1 MVDTLGL
8 LLAVSVTAAS
18 VQDRDGAHPVEWQ
31 PRCPKH
37 PSIQTLFVDSA
48 YADACAQTVCQC
60 HGIRVDV
67 VRHAGNR
74 RSGRWHDAHQAD
86 LCTIEANVQ
95 GFVVLAKRW
104 VVERT
109 HAWNERTRRLIMHHD
124 RLTSVAETWVW
135 LPRPACYCADSLLDF
150 VNTLLGIMTYT
161 AEQIKVLEGL
171 EAVRKRPGMYIG
183 DTGVAGLHHCIWEI
197 VDNSVD
203 EHLAGHCQHI
213 QVTLHADGSV
223 SVLDDGR
230 GIPVD
235 VHPTKGIPTVTLV
248 LTVLHAGGK
257 FDNESGASGYKV
269 SGGLHGVGASVV
281 NALSDRFEVD
291 VWRDGG
297 HWRQT
302 FRHGVPQ
309 GDLQRVG
316 GDEGKRGTL
325 VRFWPDLT
333 IFKDEEDGVRIAFD
347 ASIIERNLAQ
357 RAYLN
362 PGLDITFADEAS
374 GRTQRWQAQSF
385 ADVLTLFAPQAA
397 PVGDKILAFAGKE
410 ETAEGP
416 VEVQVAFG
424 VWAARGGEQRSWANN
439 IHTPQGG
446 THEQGLK
453 TAYLRALNKY
463 ATENDL
469 IKEPF
474 DAVDA
479 REGWFAAV
487 AVKLVSPRFA
497 GQTKDKLSNTAVSG
511 VVSKLVFA
519 EMLRAFEE
527 DPKFARAVV
536 NRAKT
541 AQQARLAA
549 EKARAQVERKGA
561 LSVGT
566 LPGKL
571 ADCQSR
577 DPAESE
583 LFIVEGDSAGGSA
596 KQGRDRRTQA
606 ILPLKGK
613 PLNVWKAEAIKAIKN
628 EEISA
633 IVQALGLKF
642 QADGTALYDEEA
654 LRYHKVIILADAD
667 VDGAH
672 ITTLLLTLLHQVCPD
687 LIANGRVFIGQPPL
701 YRARKGT
708 RHEWIADDAA
718 LALFRAQHGD
728 GWEIQRFKGLGEM
741 NPEELWETTMNP
753 ETRSLLQVCYEP
765 DRAAADHDDVFDLLM
780 GKEVPPRR
788 AFIEENAEFAQLDV

>member
-1 MVDTLGL
+1 
-8 LLAVSVTAAS
+8 
-18 VQDRDGAHPVEWQ
+18 
-31 PRCPKH
+31 
-37 PSIQTLFVDSA
+37 
-48 YADACAQTVCQC
+48 
-60 HGIRVDV
+60 
-67 VRHAGNR
+67 
-74 RSGRWHDAHQAD
+74 
-86 LCTIEANVQ
+86 
-95 GFVVLAKRW
+95 
-104 VVERT
+104 
-109 HAWNERTRRLIMHHD
+109 
-124 RLTSVAETWVW
+124 
-135 LPRPACYCADSLLDF
+135 
-150 VNTLLGIMTYT
+150 MTYT

-183 DTGVAGLHHCIWEI
+183 DTGIAGLHHCIWEI

-203 EHLAGHCQHI
+203 EHLAGHCSAI
-213 QVTLHADGSV
+213 TVTKHKDGSI
-223 SVLDDGR
+223 SVLDNGR

-257 FDNESGASGYKV
+257 FENESGASGYKV

-281 NALSDRFEVD
+281 NALSDRLVVD

-297 HWRQT
+297 HYRQS

-309 GDLQRVG
+309 TELQRI
-316 GDEGKRGTL
+316 ENSAKRGTL

-333 IFKDEEDGVRIAFD
+333 IFKDEDEGTTIAFD
-347 ASIIERNLAQ
+347 AEIIRKSLSQ

-362 PGLDITFADEAS
+362 PGLEITFVDEA
-374 GRTQRWQAQSF
+374 TDQSQTWKAEGF
-385 ADVLTLFAPQAA
+385 ADILRIFAPQGS
-397 PVGDKILAFAGKE
+397 PIGDKILVFSGTE
-410 ETAEGP
+410 ETSEGP
-416 VEVQVAFG
+416 VEAQVAMG
-424 VWAARGGEQRSWANN
+424 VWASRGGEQRSYANN
-439 IHTPQGG
+439 IATPQGG

-474 DAVDA
+474 EAADA

-487 AVKLVSPRFA
+487 SVKLVSPRFA
-497 GQTKDKLSNTAVSG
+497 GQTKDKLSNTVVSG

-519 EMLRAFEE
+519 ELLKVFEE
-527 DPKFARAVV
+527 DPKFAKAVV
-536 NRAKT
+536 NRAKV
-541 AQQARLAA
+541 AQQARMAA

-571 ADCQSR
+571 ADCQAR

-628 EEISA
+628 DEISA
-633 IVQALGLKF
+633 IIQALGLQF
-642 QADGTALYDEEA
+642 RPDGTAAYDEER

-672 ITTLLLTLLHQVCPD
+672 ITTLLITLLHQACPE
-687 LIANGRVFIGQPPL
+687 LIASGRVYIGQPPL

-718 LALFRAQHGD
+718 LEAFRSQHPEG

-753 ETRSLLQVCYEP
+753 ETRTLVRVTYEQGK
-765 DRAAADHDDVFDLLM
+765 AVEDHHEVFELLM

-788 AFIEENAEFAQLDV
+788 AFIEANAEFADVDV

>member
-1 MVDTLGL
+1 
-8 LLAVSVTAAS
+8 
-18 VQDRDGAHPVEWQ
+18 
-31 PRCPKH
+31 
-37 PSIQTLFVDSA
+37 
-48 YADACAQTVCQC
+48 
-60 HGIRVDV
+60 
-67 VRHAGNR
+67 
-74 RSGRWHDAHQAD
+74 
-86 LCTIEANVQ
+86 
-95 GFVVLAKRW
+95 
-104 VVERT
+104 
-109 HAWNERTRRLIMHHD
+109 
-124 RLTSVAETWVW
+124 
-135 LPRPACYCADSLLDF
+135 
-150 VNTLLGIMTYT
+150 MTYT

-183 DTGVAGLHHCIWEI
+183 DTGIAGLHHCIWEV

-203 EHLAGHCQHI
+203 EHLAGHCGHI
-213 QVTLHADGSV
+213 TVTRHGDGSM

-235 VHPTKGIPTVTLV
+235 IHPTKGIPTVTLV

-257 FDNESGASGYKV
+257 FENESGAGGYKV

-281 NALSDRFEVD
+281 NALSDRFVVD

-297 HWRQT
+297 HFRQS
-302 FRHGVPQ
+302 FRHGVPKE
-309 GDLQRVG
+309 DLQRLG
-316 GDEGKRGTL
+316 NSGKNGTQ

-333 IFKDEEDGVRIAFD
+333 IFKDEEEGAGAIGFD
-347 ASIIERNLAQ
+347 AETIAKSLSQ

-362 PGLDITFADEAS
+362 PGLEITFVDEVS
-374 GRTQRWQAQSF
+374 GQTQTWKAEGF
-385 ADVLTLFAPQAA
+385 ADILRLFAPQSPAINDR
-397 PVGDKILAFAGKE
+397 VLVFAGKDD
-410 ETAEGP
+410 TSEGP
-416 VEVQVAFG
+416 IEAQVAMG
-424 VWAARGGEQRSWANN
+424 VWPTRGGEQRSYANN
-439 IHTPQGG
+439 ITTPQGG

-463 ATENDL
+463 ALENDL
-469 IKEPF
+469 TKEPF
-474 DAVDA
+474 EAADA

-487 AVKLVSPRFA
+487 SVKLISPRFA
-497 GQTKDKLSNTAVSG
+497 GQTKDKLSNTVASG

-519 EMLRAFEE
+519 ELLRAFEE
-527 DPKFARAVV
+527 DPKYAKAVV

-571 ADCQSR
+571 ADCQAR

-596 KQGRDRRTQA
+596 KQGRDRRIQA

-613 PLNVWKAEAIKAIKN
+613 PLNVWRAEAIKAIKN
-628 EEISA
+628 DEISA
-633 IVQALGLKF
+633 IIQAVGLQF
-642 QADGTALYDEEA
+642 RADGTAAYDEER

-672 ITTLLLTLLHQVCPD
+672 ITTLLITLLHQACHE
-687 LIANGRVFIGQPPL
+687 LIATGRVYIGQPPL

-718 LALFRAQHGD
+718 LAVFRAQHGD
-728 GWEIQRFKGLGEM
+728 TGWEIQRFKGLGEM

-753 ETRSLLQVCYEP
+753 ETRSLVRVTYEA
-765 DRAAADHDDVFDLLM
+765 DRAVGDHNEVFELLM

-788 AFIEENAEFAQLDV
+788 AFIEANAEFAEVDI